1 MNAVATALKDFF
13 VKRLK
18 GLFSAEMMSELEEIA
33 GSRPL
38 QSITSLN
45 MEVKTDRSCRLI
57 ALRGLLN
64 KLPPNNFAILSY
76 IFQHFVR
83 YGEKTNEHLFAKATI
98 RIYLFIY

>member
-1 MNAVATALKDFF
+1 MPLLFAEVDVDIEKLDIPVNAVATALKDFF
-13 VKRLK
+13 AKRLPA
-18 GLFSAEMMSELEEIA
+18 LFSAEMMSELEEIA

-38 QSITSLN
+38 QSITSLS

-64 KLPPNNFAILSY
+64 KLPPSNFAILSF

-83 YGEKTNEHLFAKATI
+83 YA
-98 RIYLFIY
+98 